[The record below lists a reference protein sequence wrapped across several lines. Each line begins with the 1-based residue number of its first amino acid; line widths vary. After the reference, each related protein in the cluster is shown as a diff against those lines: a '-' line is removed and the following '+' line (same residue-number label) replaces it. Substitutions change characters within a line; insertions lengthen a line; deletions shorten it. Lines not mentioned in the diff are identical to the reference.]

1 MEKYHV
7 PALERTIKILKLI
20 SESKDTYT
28 GTEICKML
36 DLPKAT
42 VFAIMKTLEYHN
54 MVQKD
59 LNGRFQ
65 IGPKMFQIGMTY
77 VSDSNMIEL
86 AKPYMKRLMGESG
99 FTVHLGIL
107 HENQIMYI
115 AKEEPDSFIKFSTY
129 PGLKTEIHLT
139 GLGKAIAA
147 YLSESELDQIV
158 TFENLD
164 KATPNTITDMTTF
177 KESLRAVRQNGYAIE
192 DEEGEIGVRCI
203 AAPIINARHTTPTAI
218 SVTGHTSQLP
228 KDRFSKIGELVRETA
243 QDIAKSI

>member
-20 SESKDTYT
+20 SESKEKYT
-28 GTEICKML
+28 VTEICKKL

-42 VFAIMKTLEYHN
+42 VFAIMRTLEYHN

-59 LNGRFQ
+59 INSCFQ

-158 TFENLD
+158 RFENLE
-164 KATPNTITDMTTF
+164 KATPNTITDVTAF
-177 KESLRAVRQNGYAIE
+177 KESLNAVRQNGYAIE

-218 SVTGHTSQLP
+218 SVTSHTSHLP
-228 KDRFSKIGELVRETA
+228 KDQFSKIGELVRETA